1 MESRTLLLLEF
12 PKILEALAACC
23 RSESGARSASAIAP
37 SSSHED
43 VARRQSRLRQ
53 ALAWVG
59 ETRVDCPVFPDLS
72 GVWAYVQ
79 SDTHAM
85 PKDFPGGH
93 QPPDPSS
100 ADRPSSTR
108 ALPTRTLD
116 LDALWAL
123 GRFLGAAKELRGT
136 LLTAEAPRW
145 PDLRLDAES
154 LSWPERTAAALK
166 RCVGD
171 DGRLKDESSPELW
184 SIRQEIRQIH
194 QHCTRRVKD
203 FVMDQGIG
211 HYLQDDFMTISSDRY
226 VLPLKS
232 NFKGK
237 VAGIIHDYSQTG
249 ETCYIEPMFLVE
261 VNNKLQELKQ
271 DEREAENRILA
282 ELTSLARQELDR
294 LQPLFQWL
302 TSMDLLLASAK
313 LAQDMDA
320 RPVDVAVDGELDLKQ
335 ARHPLLL
342 LAGHKAKPLDL
353 QLKGDQRILIIS
365 GGNAG
370 GKTVAL
376 KTAGLLAVMVFSGLA
391 IPVAEGGTLPLWRDI
406 HVFMG
411 DEQSLEGQL
420 STFSA
425 QISHVA
431 AVWDRIDTNSLV
443 LLDEFGA
450 GTDPSQGAALAQAVV
465 DGLLDR
471 GAWAAV
477 ATHFPSLKAYSLTRE
492 GVRSASV
499 LFDPQTSKPL
509 YSLAY
514 DQVGASQA
522 MEVAKEYGL
531 PGSILAKAEQYLLLD
546 GADTTRLI
554 ERLNALAVER
564 ERELAELAEL
574 RADLRRRKAKLRAEF
589 DRDKSALLQDIRKQS
604 QDVLTKLREEK
615 ISRRQALRDLA
626 ATRKKLETDSRPS
639 TPQGHHPGPA
649 WEDYQ
654 VGDRISYP
662 AWNKTGTV
670 QEKDER
676 KQALKVELG
685 GVSLWLPHQEVV
697 PGAAQE
703 PTTSGPAKTSART
716 AARPTQ
722 SAPVSLQLDLRG
734 KRADE
739 ALSELAV
746 FLDRA
751 LLRGAE
757 QVDIIHGRG
766 TGALRREVHQFLKEH
781 PVVTAY
787 DVANEDQGGD
797 GMTVATL
804 R

>member
-23 RSESGARSASAIAP
+23 RSESGARAANAVTPASTL
-37 SSSHED
+37 ED
-43 VARRQSRLRQ
+43 VSRRQSRLRQ

-59 ETRVDCPVFPDLS
+59 ETRVDCPGFPDVS

-79 SDTHAM
+79 PQS
-85 PKDFPGGH
+85 
-93 QPPDPSS
+93 QVS
-100 ADRPSSTR
+100 RV
-108 ALPTRTLD
+108 LD

-123 GRFLGAAKELRGT
+123 GRFLAAAKELRGG
-136 LLTAEAPRW
+136 LLATDGPTNAPKDAPRW
-145 PDLRLDAES
+145 PDLRLEAES
-154 LSWPERTAAALK
+154 LSWPELTAAALK

-184 SIRQEIRQIH
+184 SVRQEIRRIH
-194 QHCTRRVKD
+194 QQCTKRVKD
-203 FVMDQGIG
+203 FVTDQGIG

-271 DEREAENRILA
+271 EEREAENRILA
-282 ELTSLARQELDR
+282 QLTNLVRQELDR
-294 LQPLFQWL
+294 LRPLFQWL
-302 TSMDLLLASAK
+302 TDMDLLLAAVH
-313 LAQDMDA
+313 LAHRMEA
-320 RPVDVAVDGELDLKQ
+320 RPLEVAPDGELDLKQ

-342 LAGHKAKPLDL
+342 LAGHAAKPVDI
-353 QLKGDQRILIIS
+353 QLKGDQRVLIIS

-376 KTAGLLAVMVFSGLA
+376 KTAGLLAVMAFSGLA
-391 IPVAEGGTLPLWRDI
+391 VSAAEGGTLPLWRDI

-425 QISHVA
+425 QINHVA
-431 AVWDRIDTNSLV
+431 AVWDRIDPHSLV

-477 ATHFPSLKAYSLTRE
+477 ATHFPSLKAYSLTRD

-499 LFDPQTSKPL
+499 LFDPKTNKPL
-509 YSLAY
+509 YTLAY

-522 MEVAKEYGL
+522 MEVAREYGL
-531 PGSILAKAEQYLLLD
+531 PASILAKAEQYLLLD

-564 ERELAELAEL
+564 EKELAELTEL
-574 RADLRRRKAKLRAEF
+574 RTDLRQRKARLRAEF
-589 DRDKSALLQDIRKQS
+589 DRDKTALLQEIKKQS
-604 QDVLTKLREEK
+604 QDVLAKLREEK
-615 ISRRQALRDLA
+615 ISRRQALRELTE
-626 ATRKKLETDSRPS
+626 TRKRLETNSRVDAS
-639 TPQGHHPGPA
+639 DNQSSVT

-654 VGDRISYP
+654 VGDQVGYP

-676 KQALKVELG
+676 KQTLKVELG
-685 GVSLWLPHQEVV
+685 GVSLWLSHRDIAPGPSAGAHQGASSPV
-697 PGAAQE
+697 PG
-703 PTTSGPAKTSART
+703 PGSGT
-716 AARPTQ
+716 ATVRSVQ
-722 SAPVSLQLDLRG
+722 IAPVPPVPLRLDLRG
-734 KRADE
+734 QRADE
-739 ALSELAV
+739 ALSELAT

-751 LLRGAE
+751 LLRGSE

-766 TGALRREVHQFLKEH
+766 TGALRREVHQFLKSH
-781 PVVTAY
+781 PVVSAY
-787 DVANEDQGGD
+787 AVANEDQGGD
-797 GMTVATL
+797 GVTVVTL

>member
-23 RSESGARSASAIAP
+23 RSDSGALAANAVTPASTL
-37 SSSHED
+37 ED
-43 VARRQSRLRQ
+43 VSLRQSRLRQ

-59 ETRVDCPVFPDLS
+59 ETRVDCPSFPDVS
-72 GVWAYVQ
+72 GLWTYVQ
-79 SDTHAM
+79 PQSQT
-85 PKDFPGGH
+85 
-93 QPPDPSS
+93 S
-100 ADRPSSTR
+100 RV
-108 ALPTRTLD
+108 LD

-123 GRFLGAAKELRGT
+123 GRFLAASKELRSG
-136 LLTAEAPRW
+136 LLATNALTDALRW
-145 PDLRLDAES
+145 PDLRLEAES
-154 LSWPERTAAALK
+154 LSWPELTAAGLK

-184 SIRQEIRQIH
+184 SVRQEIRQIH
-194 QHCTRRVKD
+194 QQCTKRVKD
-203 FVMDQGIG
+203 FVTDQGIG

-261 VNNKLQELKQ
+261 VNNKLQDLKQ
-271 DEREAENRILA
+271 EEREAENRILA
-282 ELTSLARQELDR
+282 QLTGLVRQELDR
-294 LQPLFQWL
+294 LRPLFQWL
-302 TSMDLLLASAK
+302 TDMDLLLAAVH
-313 LAQDMDA
+313 LAHRMEA
-320 RPVDVAVDGELDLKQ
+320 RPVEVAPDGELDLKQ

-342 LAGHKAKPLDL
+342 LAGHAAKPVDI
-353 QLKGDQRILIIS
+353 QLKGDQRVLIIS

-376 KTAGLLAVMVFSGLA
+376 KTAGLLALMAFSGLA
-391 IPVAEGGTLPLWRDI
+391 VTAAEGGTLPLWRDI

-431 AVWDRIDTNSLV
+431 AVWERIDACSLV

-465 DGLLDR
+465 DGLLDK

-477 ATHFPSLKAYSLTRE
+477 ATHFPSLKAYSLTRD

-499 LFDPQTSKPL
+499 LFDPKTNKPL
-509 YSLAY
+509 YTLAY

-531 PGSILAKAEQYLLLD
+531 PASILTKAEQYLLLD

-554 ERLNALAVER
+554 ERLNALAVNR
-564 ERELAELAEL
+564 EKELADLTEL
-574 RADLRRRKAKLRAEF
+574 RTDLRHRKSKLRAEF
-589 DRDKSALLQDIRKQS
+589 DRDKAALLQEIKKQS
-604 QDVLTKLREEK
+604 QDVLAKLREEK
-615 ISRRQALRDLA
+615 ISRRQALRELA
-626 ATRKKLETDSRPS
+626 ETRKRLETSSRADAPGNQPS
-639 TPQGHHPGPA
+639 AT

-654 VGDRISYP
+654 VGDMVAYP

-676 KQALKVELG
+676 KQTLKVELG
-685 GVSLWLPHQEVV
+685 GVSLWLSHRDVAPKLGEGTPQGASS
-697 PGAAQE
+697 PGPGGAIVRSAQAA
-703 PTTSGPAKTSART
+703 PAPLR
-716 AARPTQ
+716 
-722 SAPVSLQLDLRG
+722 LDLRG
-734 KRADE
+734 QRADE
-739 ALSELAV
+739 ALSELAS

-751 LLRGAE
+751 LLRGSE
-757 QVDIIHGRG
+757 QVEVIHGRG
-766 TGALRREVHQFLKEH
+766 TGALRREVHQFVKSH
-781 PVVTAY
+781 PVVAAY
-787 DVANEDQGGD
+787 TVANEDQGGD
-797 GMTVATL
+797 GVTVVTL

>member
-23 RSESGARSASAIAP
+23 RSESGARSACLIAP
-37 SSSHED
+37 SSSQED
-43 VARRQSRLRQ
+43 VSRRQSRLRQ
-53 ALAWVG
+53 ALAWVD

-72 GVWAYVQ
+72 GVWTHVQ
-79 SDTHAM
+79 SEIHAM
-85 PKDFPGGH
+85 PKGYPGEH
-93 QPPDPSS
+93 QPLDPSS
-100 ADRPSSTR
+100 TDHPAPSSR
-108 ALPTRTLD
+108 MLPSRTLD
-116 LDALWAL
+116 LDALWAM
-123 GRFLGAAKELRGT
+123 GRFLGAAREIRSG
-136 LLTAEAPRW
+136 LLTADAPRW

-203 FVMDQGIG
+203 FVLDQGIG

-282 ELTSLARQELDR
+282 QLTALVRQELNQ
-294 LQPLFQWL
+294 LQPLFLWL
-302 TSMDLLLASAK
+302 TNMDLLLASVK
-313 LAQDMDA
+313 LAQNLEA
-320 RPVDVAVDGELDLKQ
+320 RPVDVAEDGELDLKQ

-342 LAGHKAKPLDL
+342 LAGHTAKPLDL
-353 QLKGDQRILIIS
+353 QLNGNQRILIIS

-376 KTAGLLAVMVFSGLA
+376 KTAGLLAVMAFSGLA
-391 IPVAEGGTLPLWRDI
+391 VPVAEGGTLPLWRDI

-499 LFDPQTSKPL
+499 LFDPQTNKPL
-509 YSLAY
+509 YTLAY

-546 GADTTRLI
+546 GADTTLLI

-564 ERELAELAEL
+564 EKELAELAEL

-589 DRDKSALLQDIRKQS
+589 DRDKSALLLDIKKQS
-604 QDVLTKLREEK
+604 QNVLAKLREEK

-626 ATRKKLETDSRPS
+626 ETRKKLETDSRPC
-639 TPQGHHPGPA
+639 TPPGHPGTA
-649 WEDYQ
+649 WEDHH
-654 VGDRISYP
+654 VGDRIYYP
-662 AWNKTGTV
+662 AWNKTGTI

-676 KQALKVELG
+676 RQALKVELG
-685 GVSLWLPHQEVV
+685 GVSLWLPHREVMPAAPQES
-697 PGAAQE
+697 PA
-703 PTTSGPAKTSART
+703 SSPAKTV
-716 AARPTQ
+716 ARPDQ
-722 SAPVSLQLDLRG
+722 STPVSLRLDLRG

-766 TGALRREVHQFLKEH
+766 TGALRREVHQFLKGH
-781 PVVTAY
+781 PVVTAFA
-787 DVANEDQGGD
+787 VANEDQGGD
-797 GMTVATL
+797 GMTVASL
-804 R
+804 H